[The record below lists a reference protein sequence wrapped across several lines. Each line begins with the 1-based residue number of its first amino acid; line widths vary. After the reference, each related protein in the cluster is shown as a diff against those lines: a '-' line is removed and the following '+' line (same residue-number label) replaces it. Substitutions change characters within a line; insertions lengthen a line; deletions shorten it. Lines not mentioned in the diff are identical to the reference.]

1 METKDTTETLN
12 YQASKS
18 RYQVDLARFELL
30 EQEVEILN
38 LATLDAIM
46 EVTLVG
52 LLIGNHPNAT
62 IFDRRLIGKGN

>member
-52 LLIGNHPNAT
+52 LKLLEQEV
-62 IFDRRLIGKGN
+62 DRYKVDR